1 MWDVNDEFL
10 IPSAGEVGWVHVA
23 LLITC
28 YLRVLLNIPESSRV
42 I

>member
-23 LLITC
+23 LLITWNMEW
-28 YLRVLLNIPESSRV
+28 NIPESSRV